1 MRSRTWVCPEGVL
14 TAGRGQQP
22 LSTREQCGAGADAEP
37 SQDAVVL
44 GEPRQVCSDGRV
56 HAHCLSLHQAE
67 QVHVR
72 LVGEDLR
79 VGSMDP
85 PGTVDARS
93 GRVQRFDDAAR
104 RSALW
109 LNQVG

>member
-1 MRSRTWVCPEGVL
+1 ML

-85 PGTVDARS
+85 PERS
-93 GRVQRFDDAAR
+93 MLAQGESSGSTTPQDGQ
-104 RSALW
+104 LC
-109 LNQVG
+109 G